1 MSSLLSPVSGRADPA
16 GMTPKGSS
24 VVGTQRDAA
33 RTDAGLERL
42 RVALLEKVSTEAAAL
57 VAEGRERKKADQLVR
72 LALVLAANRIEV
84 GPLVDDET

>member
-1 MSSLLSPVSGRADPA
+1 
-16 GMTPKGSS
+16 MTPKGSS
-24 VVGTQRDAA
+24 AVGTQRDTA

-84 GPLVDDET
+84 EPLVDDEP